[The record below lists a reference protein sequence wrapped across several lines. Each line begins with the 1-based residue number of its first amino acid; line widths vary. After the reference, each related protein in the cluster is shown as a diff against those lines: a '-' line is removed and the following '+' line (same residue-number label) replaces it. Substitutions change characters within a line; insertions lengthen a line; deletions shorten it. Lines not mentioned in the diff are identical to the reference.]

1 MCNGDLDKFILLLRK
16 GVYPYD
22 DMDKWSRFNETSNP
36 SFKKYYG
43 KLYMKNVTKKD
54 YIHSHKVWSVFKIKD
69 IGDYHDLYVQSGTLQ
84 LADVFENFRKMCF
97 KIYELDPVR
106 FVSAPNLAW
115 QACLMKTGVELEL
128 ITDIDMHLMLE
139 KGIRGGICQAIVPL
153 IRANNKYLKDY
164 DKSMPSS
171 FLKYLDANNLYG
183 WAMCK
188 KLPFKDFNFVDPTY
202 YDEDLIKN
210 YSEEEND
217 YGAVL
222 EVDVE
227 YPREVALKHEDL
239 AFLPEKKRING
250 VDKLITTLKN

>member
-1 MCNGDLDKFILLLRK
+1 
-16 GVYPYD
+16 
-22 DMDKWSRFNETSNP
+22 
-36 SFKKYYG
+36 
-43 KLYMKNVTKKD
+43 MKNITKKD
-54 YIHSHKVWSVFKIKD
+54 YIHSQKVWSVFKIKD
-69 IGDYHDLYVQSGTLQ
+69 IGDYHDLYVQSDTLQ

-97 KIYELDPVR
+97 KIYELGPVR

-139 KGIRGGICQAIVPL
+139 KGIRGGICQAIVRL

-188 KLPFKDFNFVDPTY
+188 KLHFKDFNFVDPTY

-210 YSEEEND
+210 HSEEEND
-217 YGAVL
+217 NGAIL

-227 YPREVALKHEDL
+227 YPREVALNMKILH
-239 AFLPEKKRING
+239 FYQRKKE
-250 VDKLITTLKN
+250 